1 MVADPCFVQI
11 AAEDCPQVV
20 ARESRLAAL
29 QVPKMDPK
37 VVLTAPQAESESE
50 QARSPEAH

>member
-50 QARSPEAH
+50 QARSAEAH